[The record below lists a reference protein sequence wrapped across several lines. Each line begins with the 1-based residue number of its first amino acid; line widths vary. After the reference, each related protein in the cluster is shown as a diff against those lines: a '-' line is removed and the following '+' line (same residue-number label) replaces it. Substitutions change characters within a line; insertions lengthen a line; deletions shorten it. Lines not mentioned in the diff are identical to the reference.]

1 MEPIEDPSLKAIAAA
16 LENNKF
22 KWRTVAGIA
31 KEVGRSTSEVLAGLE
46 TLIDKGIVIR
56 STIPSANGEDL
67 YTTRSYYKA
76 FSSPFQRFSAAL
88 RNRAS

>member
-1 MEPIEDPSLKAIAAA
+1 MEPIEDPNVKAIIAA

-22 KWRTVAGIA
+22 EWRTVAGIA
-31 KEVGRSTSEVLAGLE
+31 KEVGRPTSDVLAGLK

-56 STIPSANGEDL
+56 STISSANGEDL
-67 YTTRSYYKA
+67 YSTRDHYKA
-76 FSSPFQRFSAAL
+76 FSSPFQKFAAAL